1 MATPKDTDTAETQG
15 QKQSLNALEVE
26 TPQVKTEEKPST
38 GRFLF
43 EIFCAVIFL
52 GMIGLV
58 TYNAFLRYAFRS
70 SFPPSEEWARFLF
83 IYVTFFGAIEAFYHH
98 RHIAVDIVT
107 DHLHGSVRKAVD
119 IVAILCSMGAMLLLL
134 LGGIEYVKQTIDT
147 YSVSTNINMSVINCS
162 LPICALAALIFFV
175 RDLVKLVRTPAGEI
189 NPKRSKEEKIAEF
202 MRDA

>member
-1 MATPKDTDTAETQG
+1 MASDQEQSAGSTPSAAQPAQE
-15 QKQSLNALEVE
+15 
-26 TPQVKTEEKPST
+26 KTSP

-98 RHIAVDIVT
+98 RHIAVDLVT
-107 DHLHGSVRKAVD
+107 DKLHGATRKAVD
-119 IVAILCSMGAMLLLL
+119 IIALLCSIGAMGLLLV
-134 LGGIEYVKQTIDT
+134 GGIEYVRQTIDT
-147 YSVSTNINMSVINCS
+147 YSVSTNINMSIINSS
-162 LPICALAALIFFV
+162 LPICAAVALVFFLK
-175 RDLVKLVRTPAGEI
+175 DLWKLLRTPASQV
-189 NPKRSKEEKIAEF
+189 NPVKSKEEKIAEF
-202 MRDA
+202 MKDNM

>member
-1 MATPKDTDTAETQG
+1 MANEQDTPEEAQ
-15 QKQSLNALEVE
+15 QKEQTS
-26 TPQVKTEEKPST
+26 K

-98 RHIAVDIVT
+98 RHIAVDLVT
-107 DHLHGSVRKAVD
+107 DKLHGMPRKIVD
-119 IVAILCSMGAMLLLL
+119 VIALLCSMAAMLLLL
-134 LGGIEYVKQTIDT
+134 IGGIEYVNQTIDT
-147 YSVSTNINMSVINCS
+147 YSVSTNINMSIINSS
-162 LPICALAALIFFV
+162 LPICAGVALIIFLK
-175 RDLVKLVRTPAGEI
+175 DLWKLLKTPAELI
-189 NPKRSKEEKIAEF
+189 NPKVSKEEKIAEF
-202 MRDA
+202 MKDM